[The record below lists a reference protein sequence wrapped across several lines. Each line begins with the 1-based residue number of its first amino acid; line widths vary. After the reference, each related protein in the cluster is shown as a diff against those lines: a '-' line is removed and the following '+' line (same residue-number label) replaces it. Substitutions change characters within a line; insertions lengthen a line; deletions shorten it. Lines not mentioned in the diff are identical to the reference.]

1 MSIFLQE
8 KVQNSDGTFKIF
20 IGGPVIAGG
29 DIPGMKRIYD
39 KNDNLIQ
46 VANCYLY
53 KNMEKNSHLCK

>member
-46 VANCYLY
+46 ESGNIFD
-53 KNMEKNSHLCK
+53 